1 MSSFNNNQILHIAAE
16 CAVIAAITFYVSIK
30 YKQIQANLE
39 SLKNRIEEQSEII
52 QKHEAMIKQLSFALN
67 KIINNPGDVRVK
79 RGAKMGVER
88 GVNIMGGEIPHQM
101 KSEVRH
107 DPQRHTNSPPKTELP
122 TRKKPIIEEISVEEE
137 LKNELEELNLKTKKS
152 DEKSDKKSDEK
163 SDDNSDLKIKK
174 EEEKSDEK

>member
-52 QKHEAMIKQLSFALN
+52 QKHEAIIKQLSFTLN
-67 KIINNPGDVRVK
+67 KIINNPGDVNETRGVK
-79 RGAKMGVER
+79 R
-88 GVNIMGGEIPHQM
+88 GVNIMRDEISRKM

-107 DPQRHTNSPPKTELP
+107 DPQRHTNSPPQ
-122 TRKKPIIEEISVEEE
+122 KPNYQQER
-137 LKNELEELNLKTKKS
+137 NQ
-152 DEKSDKKSDEK
+152 
-163 SDDNSDLKIKK
+163 
-174 EEEKSDEK
+174 